1 MTDNGKHGRIAA
13 NIPALRDVSTR
24 LGGVA
29 DDLAALLPELKEI
42 EAAARKSASANT
54 VDGSASPIFSPLLA
68 SLSSVTK
75 KVGDNVSQLHANVSG
90 DAAALKKLADD
101 LESTDQSHGA
111 KIAGSTT
118 LTADTRRQ

>member
-1 MTDNGKHGRIAA
+1 MTDKGNNSRIAA

-29 DDLAALLPELKEI
+29 EDLAALLPELKEI
-42 EAAARKSASANT
+42 EAAARKNASANT
-54 VDGSASPIFSPLLA
+54 VDGSVSPIFSPLLA

-75 KVGDNVSQLHANVSG
+75 KVGDNVGQLHANVSG

-101 LESTDQSHGA
+101 MEGTDQAHGV
-111 KIAGSTT
+111 KIAGVTT
-118 LTADTRRQ
+118 T

>member
-1 MTDNGKHGRIAA
+1 MTDTGKNGHIAA
-13 NIPALRDVSTR
+13 NVPTLRDVSTR

-42 EAAARKSASANT
+42 EAAARKSAAANT
-54 VDGSASPIFSPLLA
+54 VDGSVSPIFSPLLA

-75 KVGDNVSQLHANVSG
+75 KVGDNVGQLHANVSG

-101 LESTDQSHGA
+101 MEGTDHSHGA
-111 KIAGSTT
+111 QIAGIVTT
-118 LTADTRRQ
+118 